1 MISAKKHL
9 ENYYGDKKRAVADLE
24 KWLSLY
30 ENSTRRQTPKVL
42 KELKLINN
50 YWLKLKPLNNKI

>member
-1 MISAKKHL
+1 MV
-9 ENYYGDKKRAVADLE
+9 E
-24 KWLSLY
+24 LY

-50 YWLKLKPLNNKI
+50 YWLKLKP

>member
-42 KELKLINN
+42 KRIEAYKQLLAEIKALE
-50 YWLKLKPLNNKI
+50 